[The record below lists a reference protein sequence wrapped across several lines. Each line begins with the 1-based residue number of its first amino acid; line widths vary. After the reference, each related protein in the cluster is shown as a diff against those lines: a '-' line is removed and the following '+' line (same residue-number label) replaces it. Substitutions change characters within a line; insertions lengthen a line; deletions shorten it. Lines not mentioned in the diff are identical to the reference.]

1 MDSNAT
7 TKEIT
12 AGDDLFS
19 VGDNVEWNN
28 HRGKIR
34 FISDRYITI
43 CVKTYPND
51 DPNALTKEREVC
63 LLCFNED
70 WKDVQ
75 VYDNK

>member
-12 AGDDLFS
+12 TGDDLFS
-19 VGDNVEWNN
+19 VGDNVEWND
-28 HRGKIR
+28 HKGVIR
-34 FISDRYITI
+34 FISERYITI

-70 WKDVQ
+70 WKNVQ